1 MPDMLKTI
9 IAAVGSMLLGTAS
22 HALAAEAKTVKF
34 FKETCGV
41 CHGENAEGTPGL
53 APALKGNDWVKSAS
67 EGDLAATITKGR
79 DGAAKRH
86 KEIPGPMP
94 ANSMSEG
101 RLKDV
106 IAYLKEIQQ

>member
-1 MPDMLKTI
+1 MRKTI
-9 IAAVGSMLLGTAS
+9 IAAASAALLGA
-22 HALAAEAKTVKF
+22 AGQAAAAEAKTVKF
-34 FKETCGV
+34 FKETCGI
-41 CHGENAEGTPGL
+41 CHGENGEGTPGL

-67 EGDLAATITKGR
+67 DADLASTITKGR

-86 KEIPGPMP
+86 KDIPGPMP

-106 IAYLKEIQQ
+106 IAYLRELQK

>member
-1 MPDMLKTI
+1 MHKKTI
-9 IAAVGSMLLGTAS
+9 IAAGAAMLVAAAGQ
-22 HALAAEAKTVKF
+22 ALAAEAKTVKF

-53 APALKGNDWVKSAS
+53 APALKGNDWVKGAS
-67 EGDLAATITKGR
+67 EADLANTITKGR

-106 IAYLKEIQQ
+106 IAYLKELQS

>member
-1 MPDMLKTI
+1 MHKRTMM
-9 IAAVGSMLLGTAS
+9 AAAAAIVFGAAGQ
-22 HALAAEAKTVKF
+22 ALAAEAKTVKF

-53 APALKGNDWVKSAS
+53 APALKGNEWVKSAS
-67 EGDLAATITKGR
+67 EGDLANTITKGR

-94 ANSMSEG
+94 ANSMSDG

-106 IAYLKEIQQ
+106 IAYLKELQN